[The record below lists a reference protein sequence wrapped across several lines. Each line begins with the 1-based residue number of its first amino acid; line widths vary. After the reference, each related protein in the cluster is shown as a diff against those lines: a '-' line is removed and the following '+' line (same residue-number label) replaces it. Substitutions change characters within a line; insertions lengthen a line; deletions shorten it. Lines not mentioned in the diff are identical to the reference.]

1 LIFKTYSLKLF
12 FTEPNENWTIE
23 ELMQWCLLK
32 SQSETDQKL
41 TSLLDALDKQFSQ
54 GKDDMIRCQEIK
66 CADKL
71 NASSKLK
78 CIHVAITT
86 GPHANETAILTPT
99 EKCPCW
105 VGRSGSK
112 KFVTKGISLR
122 NDLEVS
128 TTHGKFEVLEG
139 IPYFTD
145 TGSSNGTLLDGKE
158 MEPNVAREINDGT
171 KLTFGSS
178 VCIIRLEM
186 A

>member
-1 LIFKTYSLKLF
+1 MIFSRYSNTL
-12 FTEPNENWTIE
+12 FTEPTENWTIE

-41 TSLLDALDKQFSQ
+41 TSLLDALEKDFSQ
-54 GKDDMIRCQEIK
+54 GKEDMIRCQELK
-66 CADKL
+66 YPAKL
-71 NASSKLK
+71 NAASKFK
-78 CIHVAITT
+78 CIHVAIST
-86 GPHANETAILTPT
+86 GPHADETATLTPT
-99 EKCPCW
+99 EKGPCW

-128 TTHGKFEVLEG
+128 TTHGKFEVLG
-139 IPYFTD
+139 GLPYFTD

-158 MEPNVAREINDGT
+158 MEPNVACQIKDGT

-178 VCIIRLEM
+178 VCIVRLEM